1 MKNTTKLLALCGILP
16 VLADFIE
23 DLNDNKIF
31 TKQVKMKANHLHEE
45 IRKIDAKIMQTDD
58 IRIHAQQVQI
68 GNEFRN
74 WLKSIENN

>member
-45 IRKIDAKIMQTDD
+45 IRKIDAKIMQTHDT
-58 IRIHAQQVQI
+58 RIHTQQVQI

-74 WLKSIENN
+74 WLKTMENN